1 MAQKSLFKNKK
12 NPSQKAVAVN
22 RHGKVAKTKKGTPSS
37 IVVSLHCDADADSR
51 SATQYFVATA
61 GNLTAPPKKASLLK
75 AYTDNKVHITGRL
88 LGTTGRICILIW
100 LRASFS
106 I

>member
-37 IVVSLHCDADADSR
+37 TVISLHCDADARQQERHSLICHNCRQLDS
-51 SATQYFVATA
+51 
-61 GNLTAPPKKASLLK
+61 ASEESKLAESL
-75 AYTDNKVHITGRL
+75 H
-88 LGTTGRICILIW
+88 
-100 LRASFS
+100 
-106 I
+106 